1 MKKEERLQQQC
12 DVCGRL
18 LDKNISNFRKY
29 SRKTN
34 GLNFHT
40 TCRDCEDRIK
50 LNTEWKDGKLLC
62 HICGEYKEPSE
73 FTYAGANKYTLR
85 QNKECRCNSCKL
97 EQRKAAIAT
106 YDNDVKLEKV
116 LQARWLAAKS
126 RAIDKSIPFTTTK
139 EDLLTVWKAQNGKCA
154 ISGLD
159 MTYELGEGRIYTN
172 VSTDRSSTLE
182 VNSSDQAVMDTVKS
196 NMTNNIPFQLLYYG
210 VTSGGGLAQ
219 SLPVSLHGVP
229 LANIFTLYV
238 GINSTALTRLSI
250 NKTTTSKWTASTLST
265 T

>member
-29 SRKTN
+29 SLKTN

-126 RAIDKSIPFTTTK
+126 RAIDKSIPFTITK

-172 VSTDRSSTLE
+172 VSIDQIMPSKGYTIDNIQLVCMA
-182 VNSSDQAVMDTVKS
+182 VNQLKSDLDMDTILILCSAIVDS
-196 NMTNNIPFQLLYYG
+196 
-210 VTSGGGLAQ
+210 A
-219 SLPVSLHGVP
+219 
-229 LANIFTLYV
+229 A
-238 GINSTALTRLSI
+238 
-250 NKTTTSKWTASTLST
+250 KWKH
-265 T
+265 

>member
-97 EQRKAAIAT
+97 EQRKAAI
-106 YDNDVKLEKV
+106 
-116 LQARWLAAKS
+116 
-126 RAIDKSIPFTTTK
+126 DKSIPFTITK

-172 VSTDRSSTLE
+172 VSIDQILPSKGYTIDNIQLVCMA
-182 VNSSDQAVMDTVKS
+182 VNQLKSDLDMDTILILCSAIVD
-196 NMTNNIPFQLLYYG
+196 N
-210 VTSGGGLAQ
+210 A
-219 SLPVSLHGVP
+219 
-229 LANIFTLYV
+229 A
-238 GINSTALTRLSI
+238 
-250 NKTTTSKWTASTLST
+250 KWKH
-265 T
+265 

>member
-40 TCRDCEDRIK
+40 TCRDCEDLIK
-50 LNTEWKDGKLLC
+50 LNTEWKVGKLLC

-126 RAIDKSIPFTTTK
+126 RAIDKSIPFTITK

-172 VSTDRSSTLE
+172 VSIDQIMPSKGYTIDNIQLVCMA
-182 VNSSDQAVMDTVKS
+182 VNQLKSDLDMDTILILCSAIVD
-196 NMTNNIPFQLLYYG
+196 N
-210 VTSGGGLAQ
+210 A
-219 SLPVSLHGVP
+219 
-229 LANIFTLYV
+229 A
-238 GINSTALTRLSI
+238 
-250 NKTTTSKWTASTLST
+250 KWKH
-265 T
+265 

>member
-1 MKKEERLQQQC
+1 MKKGERLQQQC

-34 GLNFHT
+34 GLNFYT

-73 FTYAGANKYTLR
+73 FTYAGADKYTLR

-106 YDNDVKLEKV
+106 YDDDVKLEKV

-126 RAIDKSIPFTTTK
+126 RAIDKSIPFTITK
-139 EDLLTVWKAQNGKCA
+139 EDLLTVWKAQNGKCV

-172 VSTDRSSTLE
+172 VSIDQILPSKGYTIDNIQLVCMA
-182 VNSSDQAVMDTVKS
+182 VNQLKSDLDMDTILILCSAIVD
-196 NMTNNIPFQLLYYG
+196 N
-210 VTSGGGLAQ
+210 A
-219 SLPVSLHGVP
+219 
-229 LANIFTLYV
+229 A
-238 GINSTALTRLSI
+238 
-250 NKTTTSKWTASTLST
+250 KWKH
-265 T
+265 

>member
-73 FTYAGANKYTLR
+73 FT
-85 QNKECRCNSCKL
+85 
-97 EQRKAAIAT
+97 
-106 YDNDVKLEKV
+106 
-116 LQARWLAAKS
+116 
-126 RAIDKSIPFTTTK
+126 
-139 EDLLTVWKAQNGKCA
+139 
-154 ISGLD
+154 D

-172 VSTDRSSTLE
+172 VSIDQIMPSKGYTIDNIQLVCMA
-182 VNSSDQAVMDTVKS
+182 VNQLKSDLDMDTILILCSAIVD
-196 NMTNNIPFQLLYYG
+196 N
-210 VTSGGGLAQ
+210 A
-219 SLPVSLHGVP
+219 
-229 LANIFTLYV
+229 A
-238 GINSTALTRLSI
+238 
-250 NKTTTSKWTASTLST
+250 KWKH
-265 T
+265 

>member
-40 TCRDCEDRIK
+40 TCSDCEDRIK

-126 RAIDKSIPFTTTK
+126 RAIDKSIPFTITK

-172 VSTDRSSTLE
+172 VSIDQIMPSKGYTIDNIQLVCMA
-182 VNSSDQAVMDTVKS
+182 VNQLKSDLDMDTILILCSAIVD
-196 NMTNNIPFQLLYYG
+196 N
-210 VTSGGGLAQ
+210 A
-219 SLPVSLHGVP
+219 
-229 LANIFTLYV
+229 A
-238 GINSTALTRLSI
+238 
-250 NKTTTSKWTASTLST
+250 KWKH
-265 T
+265 

>member
-85 QNKECRCNSCKL
+85 QNKECRCNSCM
-97 EQRKAAIAT
+97 AT
-106 YDNDVKLEKV
+106 PCP
-116 LQARWLAAKS
+116 APS
-126 RAIDKSIPFTTTK
+126 RS
-139 EDLLTVWKAQNGKCA
+139 
-154 ISGLD
+154 
-159 MTYELGEGRIYTN
+159 
-172 VSTDRSSTLE
+172 
-182 VNSSDQAVMDTVKS
+182 
-196 NMTNNIPFQLLYYG
+196 
-210 VTSGGGLAQ
+210 
-219 SLPVSLHGVP
+219 
-229 LANIFTLYV
+229 
-238 GINSTALTRLSI
+238 
-250 NKTTTSKWTASTLST
+250 ASTSPSNNFKPERI
-265 T
+265 

>member
-50 LNTEWKDGKLLC
+50 LNTEWKDGK
-62 HICGEYKEPSE
+62 
-73 FTYAGANKYTLR
+73 
-85 QNKECRCNSCKL
+85 
-97 EQRKAAIAT
+97 
-106 YDNDVKLEKV
+106 
-116 LQARWLAAKS
+116 
-126 RAIDKSIPFTTTK
+126 
-139 EDLLTVWKAQNGKCA
+139 CA

-172 VSTDRSSTLE
+172 VSIDQIMPSKGYTIDNIQLVCMA
-182 VNSSDQAVMDTVKS
+182 VNQLKSDLDMDTILILCSAIVD
-196 NMTNNIPFQLLYYG
+196 N
-210 VTSGGGLAQ
+210 A
-219 SLPVSLHGVP
+219 
-229 LANIFTLYV
+229 A
-238 GINSTALTRLSI
+238 
-250 NKTTTSKWTASTLST
+250 KWKH
-265 T
+265 

>member
-1 MKKEERLQQQC
+1 MERM
-12 DVCGRL
+12 R
-18 LDKNISNFRKY
+18 SERKGNQY
-29 SRKTN
+29 GK
-34 GLNFHT
+34 
-40 TCRDCEDRIK
+40 RIK

-126 RAIDKSIPFTTTK
+126 RAIDKSIPFTITK

-172 VSTDRSSTLE
+172 VSIDQIMPSKGYTIDNIQLVCMA
-182 VNSSDQAVMDTVKS
+182 VNQLKSDLDMDTILILCSAIVD
-196 NMTNNIPFQLLYYG
+196 N
-210 VTSGGGLAQ
+210 A
-219 SLPVSLHGVP
+219 
-229 LANIFTLYV
+229 A
-238 GINSTALTRLSI
+238 
-250 NKTTTSKWTASTLST
+250 KWKH
-265 T
+265 

>member
-106 YDNDVKLEKV
+106 YDNDVKLG
-116 LQARWLAAKS
+116 
-126 RAIDKSIPFTTTK
+126 
-139 EDLLTVWKAQNGKCA
+139 KAQNGKCA

-172 VSTDRSSTLE
+172 VSIDQIMPSKGYTIDNIQLVCMA
-182 VNSSDQAVMDTVKS
+182 VNQLKSDLDMDTILILCSAIVD
-196 NMTNNIPFQLLYYG
+196 N
-210 VTSGGGLAQ
+210 A
-219 SLPVSLHGVP
+219 
-229 LANIFTLYV
+229 A
-238 GINSTALTRLSI
+238 
-250 NKTTTSKWTASTLST
+250 KWKH
-265 T
+265 

>member
-34 GLNFHT
+34 GLNSHT

-126 RAIDKSIPFTTTK
+126 RAIDKSIPFTITK

-172 VSTDRSSTLE
+172 VSIDQIMPSKGYTIDNIQLVCMA
-182 VNSSDQAVMDTVKS
+182 VNQLKSDLDMDTILILCSAIVD
-196 NMTNNIPFQLLYYG
+196 N
-210 VTSGGGLAQ
+210 A
-219 SLPVSLHGVP
+219 
-229 LANIFTLYV
+229 A
-238 GINSTALTRLSI
+238 
-250 NKTTTSKWTASTLST
+250 KWKH
-265 T
+265 

>member
-116 LQARWLAAKS
+116 L
-126 RAIDKSIPFTTTK
+126 
-139 EDLLTVWKAQNGKCA
+139 LTVWKAQNGKCA

-172 VSTDRSSTLE
+172 VSIDQIMPSKGYTIDNIQLVCMA
-182 VNSSDQAVMDTVKS
+182 VNQLKSDLDMDTILILCSAIVD
-196 NMTNNIPFQLLYYG
+196 N
-210 VTSGGGLAQ
+210 A
-219 SLPVSLHGVP
+219 
-229 LANIFTLYV
+229 A
-238 GINSTALTRLSI
+238 
-250 NKTTTSKWTASTLST
+250 KWKH
-265 T
+265 

>member
-40 TCRDCEDRIK
+40 TCRDFEDRIK

-126 RAIDKSIPFTTTK
+126 RAIDKSIPFTITK

-172 VSTDRSSTLE
+172 VSIDQIMPSKGYTIDNIQLVCMA
-182 VNSSDQAVMDTVKS
+182 VNQLKSDLDMDTILILCSAIVD
-196 NMTNNIPFQLLYYG
+196 N
-210 VTSGGGLAQ
+210 A
-219 SLPVSLHGVP
+219 
-229 LANIFTLYV
+229 A
-238 GINSTALTRLSI
+238 
-250 NKTTTSKWTASTLST
+250 KWKH
-265 T
+265 

>member
-1 MKKEERLQQQC
+1 MWEVARQEYKQLQKVFTQDKRLK
-12 DVCGRL
+12 L
-18 LDKNISNFRKY
+18 S
-29 SRKTN
+29 
-34 GLNFHT
+34 H
-40 TCRDCEDRIK
+40 CRDCEDRIK

-126 RAIDKSIPFTTTK
+126 RAIDKSIPFTITK

-172 VSTDRSSTLE
+172 VSIDQIMPSKGYTIDNIQLVCMA
-182 VNSSDQAVMDTVKS
+182 VNQLKSDLDMDTILILCSAIVD
-196 NMTNNIPFQLLYYG
+196 N
-210 VTSGGGLAQ
+210 A
-219 SLPVSLHGVP
+219 
-229 LANIFTLYV
+229 A
-238 GINSTALTRLSI
+238 
-250 NKTTTSKWTASTLST
+250 KWKH
-265 T
+265 

>member
-50 LNTEWKDGKLLC
+50 LNTEWKDGKLL
-62 HICGEYKEPSE
+62 
-73 FTYAGANKYTLR
+73 
-85 QNKECRCNSCKL
+85 
-97 EQRKAAIAT
+97 
-106 YDNDVKLEKV
+106 
-116 LQARWLAAKS
+116 
-126 RAIDKSIPFTTTK
+126 
-139 EDLLTVWKAQNGKCA
+139 KAQNGKCA

-172 VSTDRSSTLE
+172 VSIDQIMPSKGYTIDNIQLVCMA
-182 VNSSDQAVMDTVKS
+182 VNQLKSDLDMDTILILCSAIVD
-196 NMTNNIPFQLLYYG
+196 N
-210 VTSGGGLAQ
+210 A
-219 SLPVSLHGVP
+219 
-229 LANIFTLYV
+229 A
-238 GINSTALTRLSI
+238 
-250 NKTTTSKWTASTLST
+250 KWKH
-265 T
+265 